1 MREHKKSHLGIMGW
15 AMFLAGAMSLGSCS
29 SDETLESMEPKA
41 ITFGSVSMEN
51 HSRAADDPSY
61 GNNKLINGFQV
72 WGTVKGNT
80 KNTVNIFNGAT
91 IERGS
96 AAYGAAW
103 TQTSGSAQYWIPT
116 ADYTFMAVAN
126 AKSVTTDAGIPTA
139 IEFELTDGSK
149 DLILSNNVNVKTDA
163 SAEPTTGVNNNK
175 CVPFEFTHLLSK
187 VHFTFDGAADIH
199 DIQITGHYG
208 SGTYN
213 ISGSTPGWEL
223 DEDDIVDDDDSA
235 LSFGGIDTD
244 NNGTTSE
251 LARLIIPG
259 EQEWTIQ
266 LFNSSGDPIGSDIKL
281 NYATT
286 HNGATSPDGKTGFTF
301 EPNTQYNINISL
313 GVDMKLSVS
322 VQDWTVNE
330 IPNDFADDV
339 AVGSQGHIDWTDVD
353 PVYVNAAGQNIQ
365 NETTTDI
372 TPAASWVVFDQSKT
386 QATFTFQIDGPMGG
400 TWNAML
406 VTQQGTSEVFQI
418 VKVLKDAEGNE
429 IEEVADMGKVGERYT
444 LRIKTISP
452 NNSDI
457 ANKAELRIVVQQG
470 GEILPAHKL
479 MFHGDNHPLNGKNY
493 IMVQNK

>member
-51 HSRAADDPSY
+51 HSRAAVDPSY
-61 GNNKLINGFQV
+61 GDNKLIDGFQV

-126 AKSVTTDAGIPTA
+126 AKSVTTDAGIPAA

-149 DLILSNNVNVKTDA
+149 DLILSNTVNVKTDA

-187 VHFTFDGAADIH
+187 VHFTFDGSATNVAKIDV
-199 DIQITGHYG
+199 TGHYG

-213 ISGSTPGWEL
+213 IGGNTPGWVV
-223 DEDDIVDDDDSA
+223 DEDDKVTASASA
-235 LSFGGIDTD
+235 LYFGGI
-244 NNGTTSE
+244 NGTTSAN
-251 LARLIIPG
+251 ARLIIPG
-259 EQEWTIQ
+259 EQTWTIKLYELKNEQ
-266 LFNSSGDPIGSDIKL
+266 YVQIGNTLTLDYTAANDNRNSG
-281 NYATT
+281 
-286 HNGATSPDGKTGFTF
+286 GFIF
-301 EPNTQYNINISL
+301 APNTQYNINISL

>member
-61 GNNKLINGFQV
+61 GDNKLINGFQV

-149 DLILSNNVNVKTDA
+149 DLILSNTVNVKTDA

-213 ISGSTPGWEL
+213 ISGSSTPGWEL

-266 LFNSSGDPIGSDIKL
+266 LFNSSGVQIGSDITL

-286 HNGATSPDGKTGFTF
+286 HKGSTSTDGFTF
-301 EPNTQYNINISL
+301 EPNKQYNINISI
-313 GVDMKLSVS
+313 GEEMALSVS
-322 VQDWTVNE
+322 VQGWSEKPV
-330 IPNDFADDV
+330 PNDFANDV
-339 AVGSQGHIDWTDVD
+339 AVNADGYITWANGTSL
-353 PVYVNAAGQNIQ
+353 VYVNADGNQVGDDEEPVACHVLFYG
-365 NETTTDI
+365 EGDE
-372 TPAASWVVFDQSKT
+372 
-386 QATFTFQIDGPMGG
+386 ATFTFTIAGPIGG
-400 TWNAML
+400 TWHAML
-406 VTQQGTSEVFQI
+406 VTKQGTSEVFDI
-418 VKVLKDAEGNE
+418 YKVTTENGEVK
-429 IEEVADMGKVGERYT
+429 EEKTNIGSVGEPCT
-444 LRIKTISP
+444 LKIKTNSP
-452 NNSDI
+452 YSGV
-457 ANKAELRIVVQQG
+457 ANMAELRIVVQQG

-479 MFHGDNHPLNGKNY
+479 VTHTNYTSLNGHNY
-493 IMVQNK
+493 ILVHNQ